1 MKKGIALL
9 LLFSFLLNSCST
21 IKSVLILGKA
31 DVNVLKEKETFMYES
46 SFSLLLLTVKIK
58 GHSYLFVFDTGASA
72 TVVSKDLA
80 DAIGLK
86 EASSITAKDAHNS
99 SQKLSVG
106 FIDTLSL
113 GRLRYTHV
121 GVLVNDLKQIP
132 EFSCLNI
139 DGILGM
145 NAIGLNNWKINYDSS
160 SITVSDINSKLL
172 LPETFKPI
180 AFTVNGGPHIDFT
193 VNGVKENF
201 LIDMGSSGSISVSS
215 KVKFGKADAL
225 LVGYATTG
233 LFGGKFD
240 TTKLY
245 KVNTFT
251 NPQLTI
257 SNILVSQAKSL
268 GALIGTGFL
277 EKSYSSVVFDFKN
290 KSLLV
295 QEKNNKDNKHLSYGF
310 TPKMLKNKVVVGTKY
325 LNFSEEIT
333 KVNVGDTISE
343 INNTPIINPC
353 DMLSELK
360 KLKNNTEPIT
370 IKVSKGK
377 TVQSYNL
384 AQKPIVE

>member
-1 MKKGIALL
+1 
-9 LLFSFLLNSCST
+9 
-21 IKSVLILGKA
+21 
-31 DVNVLKEKETFMYES
+31 
-46 SFSLLLLTVKIK
+46 
-58 GHSYLFVFDTGASA
+58 
-72 TVVSKDLA
+72 
-80 DAIGLK
+80 
-86 EASSITAKDAHNS
+86 
-99 SQKLSVG
+99 
-106 FIDTLSL
+106 
-113 GRLRYTHV
+113 
-121 GVLVNDLKQIP
+121 
-132 EFSCLNI
+132 
-139 DGILGM
+139 
-145 NAIGLNNWKINYDSS
+145 
-160 SITVSDINSKLL
+160 
-172 LPETFKPI
+172 
-180 AFTVNGGPHIDFT
+180 
-193 VNGVKENF
+193 
-201 LIDMGSSGSISVSS
+201 
-215 KVKFGKADAL
+215 
-225 LVGYATTG
+225 
-233 LFGGKFD
+233 
-240 TTKLY
+240 
-245 KVNTFT
+245 
-251 NPQLTI
+251 
-257 SNILVSQAKSL
+257 L